1 MMADEQAFTDHYKV
15 LQVRQDCD
23 AKALEAAY
31 RRLAKMYHPDH
42 PETADAARFT
52 QVIGAYRALRNPERR
67 AEYDLLYE
75 QNVTAGAPYQSLGAD
90 GLDEG
95 AALDDADDHAK
106 ILMFL
111 YKRRREDAQKA
122 GVIAF
127 YLQDMLKCS
136 DERFEFHKWYLKE
149 KGFIAITEQGTLA
162 ITIQGVDH
170 VISMSRATRAERLL
184 IEQSRDPKG

>member
-1 MMADEQAFTDHYKV
+1 
-15 LQVRQDCD
+15 
-23 AKALEAAY
+23 
-31 RRLAKMYHPDH
+31 
-42 PETADAARFT
+42 
-52 QVIGAYRALRNPERR
+52 
-67 AEYDLLYE
+67 
-75 QNVTAGAPYQSLGAD
+75 
-90 GLDEG
+90 
-95 AALDDADDHAK
+95 
-106 ILMFL
+106 MFL

-162 ITIQGVDH
+162 ITSQGVDH

>member
-67 AEYDLLYE
+67 AE
-75 QNVTAGAPYQSLGAD
+75 A
-90 GLDEG
+90 
-95 AALDDADDHAK
+95 
-106 ILMFL
+106 
-111 YKRRREDAQKA
+111 
-122 GVIAF
+122 
-127 YLQDMLKCS
+127 
-136 DERFEFHKWYLKE
+136 
-149 KGFIAITEQGTLA
+149 
-162 ITIQGVDH
+162 
-170 VISMSRATRAERLL
+170 SRSVSTW
-184 IEQSRDPKG
+184 K

>member
-136 DERFEFHKWYLKE
+136 DEHFEFHKWYLKE

>member
-1 MMADEQAFTDHYKV
+1 MMADEQPFTDHYKV

-42 PETADAARFT
+42 PETADAAKFT

-67 AEYDLLYE
+67 AEYDLLYA

>member
-1 MMADEQAFTDHYKV
+1 
-15 LQVRQDCD
+15 
-23 AKALEAAY
+23 
-31 RRLAKMYHPDH
+31 MYHPDH
-42 PETADAARFT
+42 SETADATKFG

-127 YLQDMLKCS
+127 YLQDMLQCS
-136 DERFEFHKWYLKE
+136 DERFEFHKGYLKE
-149 KGFIAITEQGTLA
+149 KGFIAVTEQGTLA

-184 IEQSRDPKG
+184 IEQSQNPEE